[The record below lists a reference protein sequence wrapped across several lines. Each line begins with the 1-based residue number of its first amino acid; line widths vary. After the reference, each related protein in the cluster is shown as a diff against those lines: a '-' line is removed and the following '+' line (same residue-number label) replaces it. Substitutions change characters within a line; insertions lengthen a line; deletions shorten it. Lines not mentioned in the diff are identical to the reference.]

1 MIRQQDA
8 RRVLIRKVH
17 LFVALRE
24 ILAALPQLKELASE
38 LPERKAESNG
48 DLRYLAKS
56 PAATGPHSI
65 IVTATVSYLR
75 PRQLFQFLPDS
86 KQFAKH

>member
-1 MIRQQDA
+1 MESPDPKGQSVCGSKTNIGS
-8 RRVLIRKVH
+8 VSSL
-17 LFVALRE
+17 
-24 ILAALPQLKELASE
+24 LASE
-38 LPERKAESNG
+38 LPELEEEGNG

-56 PAATGPHSI
+56 PAAAGPHSI

-75 PRQLFQFLPDS
+75 PRQLFQFLPAS